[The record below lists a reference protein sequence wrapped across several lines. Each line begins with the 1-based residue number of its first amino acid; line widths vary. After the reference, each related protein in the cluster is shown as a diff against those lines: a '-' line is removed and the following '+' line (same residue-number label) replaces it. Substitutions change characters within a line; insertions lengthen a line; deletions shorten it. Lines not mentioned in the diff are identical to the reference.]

1 MALLGL
7 SQTGRQRLGIPL
19 SAIAATT
26 VGRCSM
32 SAQAATIGRHL
43 LIRAT
48 AAARTTCTSTLAM
61 STPQTTT
68 IAATGALCVV
78 SENHINYRFM
88 EFSPVPSTGL

>member
-19 SAIAATT
+19 SAVAATA
-26 VGRCSM
+26 VGRWAV
-32 SAQAATIGRHL
+32 SAPTATIGRHL

-48 AAARTTCTSTLAM
+48 ATTRTACTSTMAM
-61 STPQTTT
+61 STPHSTT
-68 IAATGALCVV
+68 IAATGLLCVV
-78 SENHINYRFM
+78 SENHSNYRFM